1 VAARQI
7 IALTSEK
14 GFIMKIKSKDISSST
29 KDQSKIIIESAPRQ
43 KNWRQIRMQ
52 LAAIFLVI
60 VFLASE
66 CATLLPME

>member
-1 VAARQI
+1 
-7 IALTSEK
+7 
-14 GFIMKIKSKDISSST
+14 MKIKSKSVSSST

-66 CATLLPME
+66 CAALLPVE

>member
-1 VAARQI
+1 
-7 IALTSEK
+7 
-14 GFIMKIKSKDISSST
+14 MKIKSKDASSST
-29 KDQSKIIIESAPRQ
+29 KDQSKIIIESNVHRQ

>member
-1 VAARQI
+1 
-7 IALTSEK
+7 
-14 GFIMKIKSKDISSST
+14 MKIKNNGTSLST
-29 KDQSKIIIESAPRQ
+29 KDQSKINSENDRRR
-43 KNWRQIRMQ
+43 KDWRQIRLQ

>member
-1 VAARQI
+1 
-7 IALTSEK
+7 
-14 GFIMKIKSKDISSST
+14 MKIKSKDASSST